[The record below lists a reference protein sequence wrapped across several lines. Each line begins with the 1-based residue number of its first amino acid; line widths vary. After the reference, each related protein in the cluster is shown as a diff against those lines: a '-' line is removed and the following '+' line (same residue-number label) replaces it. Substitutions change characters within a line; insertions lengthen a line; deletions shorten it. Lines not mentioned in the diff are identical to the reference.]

1 MEILNYALAA
11 LVVSTGL
18 ILGKILARIA
28 KEEIK
33 PGEKYFLI
41 IQKSLFCAV
50 IVFLMYLN
58 KTNVH
63 YIWIGGLIIFT
74 YLLYF
79 KKINPAVLSAVLGLA
94 VYLSSKTDYFVVISS
109 LTFLYWLPV
118 GTLMKKKKEIA
129 LNLIVFLIVAIG
141 LFIL

>member
-1 MEILNYALAA
+1 MEILNYVLAA
-11 LVVSTGL
+11 LVVSTGI
-18 ILGKILARIA
+18 ILGRILARIA
-28 KEEIK
+28 KEEIR
-33 PGEKYFLI
+33 PGKKYFLI
-41 IQKSLFCAV
+41 IQKSLFCAA

-63 YIWIGGLIIFT
+63 YIWIGALIIFT

-79 KKINPAVLSAVLGLA
+79 KKINPMIISAVLGLA

-109 LTFLYWLPV
+109 LTFLYWLPI
-118 GTLMKKKKEIA
+118 GTLLKNKKKIA
-129 LNLIVFLIVAIG
+129 LNLIVFLVVAIG